1 MPTLDPTVSADRPAP
16 SNTQAAPQAGTPPE
30 PAPADAPPG
39 RPARDLSE
47 PDLVRRVL
55 VASAATRR
63 AEALAGAALERL
75 DEGPP
80 ARATRERF
88 DLAHRRQRDEW
99 SLAHA
104 CPPTLTGF
112 AEVHAGLSPR
122 DTAAARGLAKALGE
136 IPQLDDAAREGGLR
150 PTGLRML
157 ARLSRS
163 TSPEKIREWL
173 LLARRYADDPAK
185 LHRLLAAA
193 EDGEGPLDV
202 KGP

>member
-1 MPTLDPTVSADRPAP
+1 MSPVKRPA
-16 SNTQAAPQAGTPPE
+16 
-30 PAPADAPPG
+30 
-39 RPARDLSE
+39 LSE
-47 PDLVRRVL
+47 AEGLDHAAGELSEADLIHRVL

-75 DEGPP
+75 AEGAPK
-80 ARATRERF
+80 RATR
-88 DLAHRRQRDEW
+88 DQREEW

-104 CPPTLTGF
+104 CPPTITGF
-112 AEVHAGLSPR
+112 AEVHLGLSPR
-122 DTAAARGLAKALGE
+122 DTAAARGIARALGA
-136 IPQLDDAAREGGLR
+136 IPQLDEAAREGVLR

-157 ARLSRS
+157 ASLAR
-163 TSPEKIREWL
+163 TASPEKIREWL
-173 LLARRYADDPAK
+173 LLARRYAGDPAK